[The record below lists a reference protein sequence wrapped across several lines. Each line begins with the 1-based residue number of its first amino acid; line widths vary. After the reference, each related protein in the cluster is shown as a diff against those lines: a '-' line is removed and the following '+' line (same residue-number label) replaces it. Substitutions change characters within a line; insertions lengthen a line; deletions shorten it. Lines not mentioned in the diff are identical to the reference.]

1 MAAEKDGQRLVSE
14 LDESTQ
20 QSIRE
25 MGSQLRQA
33 GVERLADTNEIGPPT
48 PTPADAQ
55 PERQNERFRGRG
67 MDDSPQRGSAMSRAD
82 SPQATADNDIQQ
94 RRESYKANVL
104 SNHTNQ
110 PSQQTNNE
118 HFHEIDK
125 NLGQNREEDQNAQVQ
140 EAGKSSIFDRYSSQ
154 HSKEDAQNRQQEQ
167 EKVKDN
173 ER

>member
-33 GVERLADTNEIGPPT
+33 GVERLADTNEINPPT
-48 PTPADAQ
+48 PTPANAQ

-94 RRESYKANVL
+94 RRQAFNENRLATL
-104 SNHTNQ
+104 
-110 PSQQTNNE
+110 NNE
-118 HFHEIDK
+118 PEGRENNTQFHETDK
-125 NLGQNREEDQNAQVQ
+125 NLGQNREGQNAQAQ